1 MVENWTIHWLEA
13 AGDLGDFRGAILA
26 EIKAAHSAMAPF
38 VDLQPL
44 DILVERGSE
53 GVIPEIGMR
62 ARASRSTMISLLVD
76 PFNDNFETAL
86 ADGALRRQV
95 VRAAHLAMRL
105 AGPGYGFT
113 LGGALISEGLAGQ
126 FVRLV
131 LNTKP
136 EPWDL
141 AISDLDV
148 WWPQQRLL
156 MSPKYDHSAWFE
168 GSGEQPRWLGYALGF
183 TLVEGWL
190 TSGAMVTP
198 RRMIDI
204 PAPKVLTVALAND
217 IAS

>member
-1 MVENWTIHWLEA
+1 MKSWTLHWLQA
-13 AGDLGDFRGAILA
+13 AGDLSQWQGAISA
-26 EIKAAHSAMAPF
+26 EIEAAHNTLTPF
-38 VDLQPL
+38 IELQPL
-44 DILVERGSE
+44 DILVERSCE

-62 ARASRSTMISLLVD
+62 ARSNSRSLISLIVD
-76 PFNDNFETAL
+76 PYNDNFEAAL
-86 ADGALRRQV
+86 ATGAVQRQV

-131 LNTKP
+131 LASEP
-136 EPWDL
+136 EPWDV
-141 AISDLDV
+141 AVKDLNV
-148 WWPQQRLL
+148 WWPPQRLL

-168 GSGEQPRWLGYALGF
+168 GSGEQPRWLGYSLGF

-190 TSGAMVTP
+190 TSGAQVTP
-198 RRMIDI
+198 SRMIDI
-204 PAPKVLTVALAND
+204 PAPKVLTAALANQ